1 MYSEGI
7 CFLALM
13 MGVTPENNMLGVF
26 LGNAWAHIKGN
37 IYDSRAGCV
46 GQMLL
51 NDVDCSN
58 QLSFVS
64 PHMGIMFSFDNHHA
78 EGTIIYRANKNLPIV
93 IIDLS

>member
-1 MYSEGI
+1 MYSKGI

-51 NDVDCSN
+51 NDADCSN

-64 PHMGIMFSFDNHHA
+64 PHMEIVFSFDNHHA

-93 IIDLS
+93 ISDLS